1 MADLQASFD
10 ALRAKVEA
18 AAAAQALATNAAE
31 AEMAAKLDGLA
42 AYVDANFLVSAGD
55 AALLGDTPPE
65 ATLVADPAQEESHG
79 WRPGQ

>member
-18 AAAAQALATNAAE
+18 AAAAQALATNVAE
-31 AEMAAKLDGLA
+31 AEMAAKLDELA
-42 AYVDANFLVSAGD
+42 AYVDANFLVPAGD
-55 AALLGDTPPE
+55 ALLGDTPPE